1 MPKKPPTSSK
11 DNDKK
16 KPKKIK
22 KIVKKKIVKKKNIKV
37 KNEKIV
43 KLKKTIKLPKNGK
56 NYFLEKNIIIKRNN
70 SLKEKVETPKEK
82 VETPKEKVETPKEKV
97 ETPKE
102 NVETPKENVETPKEN
117 EKIKEEKIDNKKDIK
132 IISDKLN
139 MVVKTIINDIEK
151 NEKINKDSIKEKLSG
166 FVESLDKNDNL
177 KENQLVKYDPK
188 KNESKKKT
196 LEDLLND
203 ITNSTSNSNPPTIF
217 RFTSTDD
224 FNLSDLFSS
233 KRRDSIFNIPSKPPG
248 LPPPRPPPHIKRK
261 KVNIEV
267 DIENITDLIK
277 LTEEYPLKLDT
288 EYNINMKALHDI
300 KTPLQDLNNM
310 IGMDKLKDSI
320 VDQILY
326 FIQDFHRISNAKS
339 QDFMHTVIYGP
350 PGTGKTEIAKIMGR
364 IFSNMGVLSRKFFK
378 KATRA
383 DLIAGYL
390 GQTALKTQDVIKEC
404 IGGVLFIDEAYALGN
419 PEKRDS
425 FAKECIDTLCEGL
438 SDHKDNLM
446 VIIAGYEKELKNCF
460 FAYNQGLDSRFTWRF
475 NTDNYNYQQLYLIF
489 KKKVNDIG
497 WKMKENKIK
506 DTWFED
512 KMDYFKFFGRDIE
525 TLLAKVKIAHGRR
538 VFCLPQEKK
547 MILTLKDM
555 NKGFDMFLNNNEVKE
570 RKNDRKEILD
580 HMYV

>member
-1 MPKKPPTSSK
+1 
-11 DNDKK
+11 
-16 KPKKIK
+16 
-22 KIVKKKIVKKKNIKV
+22 
-37 KNEKIV
+37 
-43 KLKKTIKLPKNGK
+43 
-56 NYFLEKNIIIKRNN
+56 
-70 SLKEKVETPKEK
+70 
-82 VETPKEKVETPKEKV
+82 
-97 ETPKE
+97 
-102 NVETPKENVETPKEN
+102 
-117 EKIKEEKIDNKKDIK
+117 
-132 IISDKLN
+132 